1 MSSARDNTQFLNKV
15 KSTLMILEGDTF
27 VDEELQ
33 LHIESATELLISMGI
48 TESLANSNHP
58 LVEGLIIIYVK
69 TYFGFKADGSVRELP
84 NSFYLLVRQLCLTLE
99 GVDAS

>member
-1 MSSARDNTQFLNKV
+1 MSSARDSAQFLTRV
-15 KSTLMILEGDTF
+15 KSTLMIPAGDTF

-48 TESLANSNHP
+48 TESLANSDHP

-69 TYFGFKADGSVRELP
+69 TFFGFKGDGSVRELP
-84 NSFYLLVRQLCLTLE
+84 QSFNLLVRQLCLTME